1 MDLRYIMLLALYS
14 EYLKEAGDFRA
25 VDNRMMEISGRKF
38 AWALMRLQ
46 TEGLI
51 AGCVFQPPNT
61 DNAEQIFDVIRD
73 GMYFTG
79 EGVAKCEELLNVR
92 RDDSDAFKLTKLTV
106 TLMKLGVNVVSELIT
121 AYLQ

>member
-1 MDLRYIMLLALYS
+1 MDLRYIVLLALYS

-25 VDNRMMEISGRKF
+25 VNSRTMGIPGKKF

-51 AGCVFQPPNT
+51 AGCVFQPPNAGS
-61 DNAEQIFDVIRD
+61 AEQIFGVIRD

-79 EGVAKCEELLNVR
+79 EGVVKCEALLNVR
-92 RDDSDAFKLTKLTV
+92 RDDSDAFKLTKLAGM
-106 TLMKLGVNVVSELIT
+106 LLEIGVNVVSELIT